1 MGILLGL
8 PVVILLTIFQSVV
21 VSNIPLLHG
30 TADVVLLVLAA
41 LALQDRITT
50 IYEWAVMAGIFMGL
64 ISAVPW
70 FIPLFGYVGVVAL
83 ARFLKRQVWQTPVLA
98 MLLTTLSGSAG
109 MLGMQML
116 ALQAQEVPISIMES
130 LNLVIVPAVFLN
142 LLLALPVYALTVD
155 VTRSVY
161 PEEVEV

>member
-8 PVVILLTIFQSVV
+8 PIVILLTIFQSVV

-30 TADVVLLVLAA
+30 TADLVLLVLAA
-41 LALQDRITT
+41 LALQERIST
-50 IYEWAVMAGIFMGL
+50 IYEWAVMAGILMGL
-64 ISAVPW
+64 VSAVPW
-70 FIPLFGYVGVVAL
+70 FIPVFGYVGTVAF

-98 MLLTTLSGSAG
+98 MLLTTLSGSVV

-116 ALQAQEVPISIMES
+116 ALQAQEVPISIVES
-130 LNLVIVPAVFLN
+130 IDLVILPAVFLN
-142 LLLALPVYALTVD
+142 VLLALPVYALTVD
-155 VTRSVY
+155 FTRSVY